1 MAHLNKW
8 TKTQCPQVLYH
19 DYHYIGRNSKN
30 KNIDPERRK
39 LNYNLAPHDMWSYDY
54 LKQRLSEVYC
64 MNRKDVNVM
73 CSWIFTVPYDVK
85 QEDVDLCLKSAY
97 NFLENKYGKENV
109 VSAFVHKDESKNG
122 RPHIHFNFIPVVW
135 DKKKNRYK
143 VSAKELITRQE
154 LSAFHGELQKA
165 LETSLGY
172 SCSVISGE
180 LSDRPNMSIEHF
192 MKFKEAAK
200 VKDTLARLSAYEN
213 TFGFPIDM
221 TADNLSMY
229 LTSYRNAL
237 KTLEKPFEKVI
248 NVEVSNF
255 QLSDIAI

>member
-19 DYHYIGRNSKN
+19 DYHFIGRISKN

-97 NFLENKYGKENV
+97 DFLEDKYGKENV

-135 DKKKNRYK
+135 HKKKTDIK
-143 VSAKELITRQE
+143 CQ
-154 LSAFHGELQKA
+154 
-165 LETSLGY
+165 
-172 SCSVISGE
+172 
-180 LSDRPNMSIEHF
+180 P
-192 MKFKEAAK
+192 
-200 VKDTLARLSAYEN
+200 
-213 TFGFPIDM
+213 
-221 TADNLSMY
+221 
-229 LTSYRNAL
+229 RN
-237 KTLEKPFEKVI
+237 
-248 NVEVSNF
+248 S
-255 QLSDIAI
+255 